1 MLMVF
6 KYLGVILDDSK
17 QNIFINHM
25 PYDNNLADRV
35 REYLSK
41 MDDFDIFEKKMF
53 GGLAFM
59 VNDKM
64 CINVGEEQLMCRF
77 DPELTEQLSERTGF
91 LPMIMNGKEYKG
103 YCYVD
108 PVGYKTKKDFE
119 FWINLCLAYND
130 KAVSSKKRSKK

>member
-1 MLMVF
+1 
-6 KYLGVILDDSK
+6 
-17 QNIFINHM
+17 M

-41 MDDFDIFEKKMF
+41 MDDFDIIEKKMF

-91 LPMIMNGKEYKG
+91 SPMIMNGKEYKG

-130 KAVSSKKRSKK
+130 KAVSSKKRPKK

>member
-1 MLMVF
+1 
-6 KYLGVILDDSK
+6 
-17 QNIFINHM
+17 M
-25 PYDNNLADRV
+25 PYDDNLADRV

-41 MDDFDIFEKKMF
+41 MEDFHIVEKKMF

-64 CINVGEEQLMCRF
+64 CINVGEQQLMCRF

-91 LPMIMNGKEYKG
+91 SPMIMNGKEYKG

-108 PVGYKTKKDFE
+108 FAGYKTKKDFE
-119 FWINLCLAYND
+119 FWINLCLDYND
-130 KAVSSKKRSKK
+130 KAVSSKKRPKK